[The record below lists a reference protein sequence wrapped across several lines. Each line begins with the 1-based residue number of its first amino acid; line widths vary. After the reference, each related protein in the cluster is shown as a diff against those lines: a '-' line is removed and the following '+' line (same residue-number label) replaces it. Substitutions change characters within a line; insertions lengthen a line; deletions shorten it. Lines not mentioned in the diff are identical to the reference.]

1 MTGFLLVM
9 VILFLLGILTVS
21 IRQHLWI
28 WRLDQTTPNDTE
40 TVRRLFFFAQNK
52 TRTLARALPVFLSV
66 GEVDEACG
74 NHMVDENIGVFSCGF
89 FIDIVLRGDHVDQCF
104 E

>member
-1 MTGFLLVM
+1 MKYLCPRDFRRGEMEEYMNGFELVM

-40 TVRRLFFFAQNK
+40 TVRRLFF
-52 TRTLARALPVFLSV
+52 
-66 GEVDEACG
+66 
-74 NHMVDENIGVFSCGF
+74 
-89 FIDIVLRGDHVDQCF
+89 LRKIKP
-104 E
+104 EP

>member
-1 MTGFLLVM
+1 MTGFELVM

-40 TVRRLFFFAQNK
+40 TVRRLFFFLRKIKPEPWLGHYQ
-52 TRTLARALPVFLSV
+52 FFSLSV
-66 GEVDEACG
+66 RSTRPVAIIWL
-74 NHMVDENIGVFSCGF
+74 MKT
-89 FIDIVLRGDHVDQCF
+89 
-104 E
+104 

>member
-1 MTGFLLVM
+1 MSGLKLVL
-9 VILFLLGILTVS
+9 VIQPLLGILTVS
-21 IRQHLWI
+21 IRQHPWI
-28 WRLDQTTPNDTE
+28 WRADLTTLNDTE

-52 TRTLARALPVFLSV
+52 TRTLARALPVLLSV
-66 GEVDEACG
+66 GEIDEACG
-74 NHMVDENIGVFSCGF
+74 NHMVDEDVGVFGCGF